1 MGFLFVGLGGALGA
15 MLRYALSLIT
25 VKTEIPLMT
34 FLTNILGA
42 FAIGLIVGIA
52 SEKKADAPNLILFLK
67 TGFCGGFTTFSTFSL
82 ETLTLFENG
91 SWATGGL
98 YAVLSFICCIAGVW
112 LGKTAAGLVTGTC

>member
-25 VKTEIPLMT
+25 VKTEFPLMT

-52 SEKKADAPNLILFLK
+52 SEKKADAPNLILF
-67 TGFCGGFTTFSTFSL
+67 
-82 ETLTLFENG
+82 
-91 SWATGGL
+91 
-98 YAVLSFICCIAGVW
+98 
-112 LGKTAAGLVTGTC
+112 

>member
-25 VKTEIPLMT
+25 VKTEFPLMT

-52 SEKKADAPNLILFLK
+52 SEKKSGCAKSDPFFKDRILRGIYHIFHLFTGNADI
-67 TGFCGGFTTFSTFSL
+67 
-82 ETLTLFENG
+82 
-91 SWATGGL
+91 
-98 YAVLSFICCIAGVW
+98 V
-112 LGKTAAGLVTGTC
+112 

>member
-25 VKTEIPLMT
+25 VKTEFPLMT

-52 SEKKADAPNLILFLK
+52 S
-67 TGFCGGFTTFSTFSL
+67 
-82 ETLTLFENG
+82 
-91 SWATGGL
+91 
-98 YAVLSFICCIAGVW
+98 
-112 LGKTAAGLVTGTC
+112 GKSA